1 MCPEALTSGTGG
13 CIMNDNRKTAY
24 RVLLEMEKENS
35 YSNIVLN
42 RILVFDNPES
52 PAFVREMVYAV
63 TENRIFID
71 YAIDRLVT
79 KGIKSVKP
87 QPLCL
92 LRLGICQIEFMN
104 SVPDYAAV
112 SETVKLARRIIPGRD
127 GFINGVLRN
136 YLKMRENFPY
146 PDKEKDAAGYLSVR
160 YSYARWIVE
169 MWLDQYG
176 LDKTEHLL
184 KEGNETPPLFIRT
197 NTLKTTTEKLTEDL
211 KNAGFP
217 VWPGE
222 NSARGVSL
230 KVKGSGLLDS
240 KLFSEG
246 HFSVQDE
253 ASLMA
258 AELLNP
264 KPGETVVDVCAAPG
278 GKSFAMAEMMK
289 NTGIIYA
296 LDIHHHKIDLIDK
309 GAQRLG
315 IDIIRSSVFDSERIR
330 EDLRGKGDCVLADVP
345 CTGLGV
351 VRRKPEIKLRDV
363 ADRGKSLAQKQLRI
377 LKSASAYVKT
387 GGKLL
392 YSTCTLN
399 RLENADVVGEFL
411 RKSREFELVDTK
423 QLLPEKDGP
432 DGFFMALMRKRI

>member
-1 MCPEALTSGTGG
+1 
-13 CIMNDNRKTAY
+13 MNDNRKTAY

-52 PAFVREMVYAV
+52 PAFVRELVYAV

-92 LRLGICQIEFMN
+92 LRLGICQIEFIN

-112 SETVKLARRIIPGRD
+112 SETVKLARRVIPGRD
-127 GFINGVLRN
+127 GFVNGVLRN
-136 YLKMRENFPY
+136 YLKLRENFPY
-146 PDKEKDAAGYLSVR
+146 PDREKNMADYLSVK
-160 YSYARWIVE
+160 YSYAKWIVD
-169 MWLDQYG
+169 MWLGQYG
-176 LDKTEHLL
+176 AEKTERLL
-184 KEGNETPPLFIRT
+184 EPPNETPPIINMQ
-197 NTLKTTTEKLTEDL
+197 NTHKTTPQDL
-211 KNAGFP
+211 AEELKEEGFP
-217 VWPGE
+217 VWPGR
-222 NSARGVSL
+222 NSERGVSL

-240 KLFSEG
+240 RLFSEG
-246 HFSVQDE
+246 YFSVQDE

-258 AELLNP
+258 AELLGP
-264 KPGETVVDVCAAPG
+264 EPGDTAVDVCAAPG
-278 GKSFAMAEMMK
+278 GKSFAMAEMME
-289 NTGIIYA
+289 NRGVIYA
-296 LDIHHHKIDLIDK
+296 MDIHHHKIDLIDK

-315 IDIIRSSVFDSERIR
+315 IDIIKSAVFDSENVR
-330 EDLRGKGDCVLADVP
+330 EDLAGSADCVLADVP

-363 ADRGKSLAQKQLRI
+363 ADRGKSLAEKQLKI
-377 LKSASAYVKT
+377 LTSASAYVKT

-399 RLENADVVGEFL
+399 RCENADVVGKFL
-411 RKSREFELVDTK
+411 QKNRSFELVETK

>member
-1 MCPEALTSGTGG
+1 
-13 CIMNDNRKTAY
+13 MNDNRKTAY

-211 KNAGFP
+211 KNAG
-217 VWPGE
+217 
-222 NSARGVSL
+222 L
-230 KVKGSGLLDS
+230 
-240 KLFSEG
+240 
-246 HFSVQDE
+246 
-253 ASLMA
+253 SLMA

>member
-1 MCPEALTSGTGG
+1 
-13 CIMNDNRKTAY
+13 MNDNRKTAY

-52 PAFVREMVYAV
+52 PAFVRELVYAV

-92 LRLGICQIEFMN
+92 LRLGICQIEFIN

-112 SETVKLARRIIPGRD
+112 SETVKLARRVIPGRD
-127 GFINGVLRN
+127 GFVNGVLRN
-136 YLKMRENFPY
+136 YLKLRENFPY
-146 PDKEKDAAGYLSVR
+146 PDREKNMADYLSVK
-160 YSYARWIVE
+160 YSYAKWIVD
-169 MWLDQYG
+169 MWLGQYG
-176 LDKTEHLL
+176 AEKTERLL
-184 KEGNETPPLFIRT
+184 EEGNETPPIFIRV
-197 NTLKTTTEKLTEDL
+197 NTLKTTPEVLAEEL
-211 KNAGFP
+211 KEEGFP
-217 VWPGE
+217 VWPGR
-222 NSARGVSL
+222 NSERGVSL

-240 KLFSEG
+240 RLFSEG

-258 AELLNP
+258 AELLGP
-264 KPGETVVDVCAAPG
+264 EPGDTAVDVCAAPG
-278 GKSFAMAEMMK
+278 GKSFAMAEMME
-289 NTGIIYA
+289 NRGVIYA
-296 LDIHHHKIDLIDK
+296 MDIHHHKIDLIDK

-315 IDIIRSSVFDSERIR
+315 IDIIKSAVFDSENVR
-330 EDLRGKGDCVLADVP
+330 EDLAGSADCVLADVP

-363 ADRGKSLAQKQLRI
+363 PDRGKSLAEKQIKI
-377 LKSASAYVKT
+377 LTSASAYVKT

-399 RLENADVVGEFL
+399 RCENADAVGKFL
-411 RKSREFELVDTK
+411 QKNRSFELVETK